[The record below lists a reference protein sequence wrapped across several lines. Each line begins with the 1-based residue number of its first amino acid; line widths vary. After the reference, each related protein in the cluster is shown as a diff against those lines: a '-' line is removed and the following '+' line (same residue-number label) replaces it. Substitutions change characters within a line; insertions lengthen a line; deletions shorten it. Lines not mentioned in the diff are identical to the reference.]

1 MKEIT
6 SLQLRWRSLQV
17 DMLGSLLSIEKKFNV
32 MITDLHAESVIS
44 VDDFI
49 PYRKMITTAVEMLCH
64 YHPVGVYYYVRI
76 PLSCQLVTSSI
87 KGICKKTIAL

>member
-1 MKEIT
+1 
-6 SLQLRWRSLQV
+6 
-17 DMLGSLLSIEKKFNV
+17 
-32 MITDLHAESVIS
+32 MITDPHSESVIS

-64 YHPVGVYYYVRI
+64 YHPVGVYYYVII
-76 PLSCQLVTSSI
+76 PLSYHLVASAI